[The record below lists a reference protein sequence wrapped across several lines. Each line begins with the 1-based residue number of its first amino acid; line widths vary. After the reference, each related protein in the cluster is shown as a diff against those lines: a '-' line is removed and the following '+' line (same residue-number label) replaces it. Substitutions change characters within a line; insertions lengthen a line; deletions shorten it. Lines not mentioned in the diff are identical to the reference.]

1 MGYALANACYH
12 AGADVILVSGKH
24 VSLKTPFGVRR
35 LDVGT
40 AEQMLKVCLSVCQK
54 ADIFIAAAAVADFK
68 AASVADHKIKK
79 TKDQQTMTLQ
89 LIKIQMCLPQFVIL
103 IPILSALALPQKLKM
118 LTIVPKSKLAAKQLD
133 MIAVNDVSDKTI
145 GFGSENNAM
154 TVFFCRTIR
163 PNAPKSTQGT

>member
-68 AASVADHKIKK
+68 AASVADHKIKNQRPADHD
-79 TKDQQTMTLQ
+79 T
-89 LIKIQMCLPQFVIL
+89 
-103 IPILSALALPQKLKM
+103 
-118 LTIVPKSKLAAKQLD
+118 TI
-133 MIAVNDVSDKTI
+133 N
-145 GFGSENNAM
+145 
-154 TVFFCRTIR
+154 
-163 PNAPKSTQGT
+163 